1 MDNFSASS
9 LNVFSLSSLSRR
21 LLFNQYLNCNRSKI
35 WFLQETKL
43 NYNIIYSIRNFNIF
57 RNDRQYGYGGG
68 VAIVLDRNILT
79 RGFKTFNQGLE
90 AVSVEA
96 LLNDVWVQ
104 LVSCY
109 IPPTVKPDSS
119 TTSSFASF
127 LNNNLCLLGG
137 DWNAK
142 DLSFGD
148 SYGNITGRWLVDFGF
163 MHRFRII
170 NPISP
175 TCHHSINGS
184 FIDKFLSRN
193 ILTQL
198 TCSVIPSFSDHFQ
211 ICTQP
216 VFTVSDVV
224 SEVGGMK
231 CFSWTK
237 ITKFNKFVLKEVT
250 NLGLP
255 INRNVSTTEIEGH
268 ICKVN
273 AIFNEAID
281 RYVPTTKT
289 NHDKIKLSSTT
300 LAIKQVYR
308 SKLRHFKR
316 NPFLPN
322 SAIVKLK
329 SELNLIKKLMLEN
342 IKIDISNFYNNILVD
357 TNNVYTFHGLVGRK
371 KNAGKFKPINFISD
385 SAGILVQGESN
396 ICNTLAEHFANNH
409 TLSYNHSSIYE
420 NPVNN
425 FVNNFKSDTY
435 IAFSDNCL
443 ALPSCDGIA
452 DNDIRVS
459 TNTVLEIINSR
470 KNKSAVGL
478 DKIPNRLL
486 KMLDVKILDTFAI
499 IFNHLLALGY
509 FPECW
514 KNALVIPIPKAGKD
528 LSITSNW
535 RPISLLSCLSKIY
548 ERVVAERL
556 KNFANENNSIPNHQF
571 GFRAGHS
578 TCHPLG
584 LLQNKINSGL
594 NSNKITTMVCLDIR
608 AAFDTVWHNGLLFKL
623 NRLKF
628 PNYIISIISKFLIDR
643 SFIVKLG
650 NSYSVPKQILA
661 GVPQGSVLGPILFN
675 VSNYDIPLAAD
686 FDLLQF
692 ADDTAVAISYDSARG
707 IENKINKYL
716 FTLNKW
722 YYNWKFILSEG
733 KSELI
738 HFVGSVRHIGPG
750 RRRTARNFN
759 ININGIKIL
768 HTKSINYL
776 GVQFSANNRFNV
788 HVNQALIKFQKAKN
802 IIGYLM
808 CSQLINVRFKRLLY
822 TVYLRPILSYAAP
835 VWLNPSNI
843 SSHQVER
850 LRIVERKTIRQV
862 YNVHRPRNSYKYLS
876 NKKLYEIYDYKRLDS
891 ELVNLSINFHQA
903 NLYKSNPLI
912 NSLTNK
918 YSVICANDNNYKR
931 TDFIYNLKLNN
942 MLLNEN
948 SHVTL
953 FNKAAFMTNRN
964 VYSLDQ

>member
-1 MDNFSASS
+1 M
-9 LNVFSLSSLSRR
+9 
-21 LLFNQYLNCNRSKI
+21 SKI

-43 NYNIIYSIRNFNIF
+43 NSNIIFSINNFNIF
-57 RNDRQYGYGGG
+57 RNDRQHGYGGG
-68 VAIVLDRNILT
+68 VAIVLGRNILT
-79 RGFKTFNQGLE
+79 RGFKTFSQGLE
-90 AVSVEA
+90 AVSIEA
-96 LLNDVWVQ
+96 FLNNVWVQ

-109 IPPTVKPDSS
+109 IPPTVKPVSD
-119 TTSSFASF
+119 TTSAFANF

-148 SYGNITGRWLVDFGF
+148 SYGNVTGKWLVDFGF
-163 MHRFRII
+163 MHGFKII

-198 TCSVIPSFSDHFQ
+198 TCSVIPSFSDHLQ

-216 VFTVSDVV
+216 VFTVSNVNP
-224 SEVGGMK
+224 EVGGMK

-237 ITKFNKFVLKEVT
+237 LTKLNKFVLKEVT
-250 NLGLP
+250 NLDLP

-268 ICKVN
+268 ICKIN

-281 RYVPTTKT
+281 RYVPTTRT
-289 NHDKIKLSSTT
+289 GQDGIKLSLTT
-300 LAIKQVYR
+300 LAIKQIYR

-322 SAIVKLK
+322 SAIATLK
-329 SELNLIKKLMLEN
+329 CELNLIKKLMLEN

-357 TNNVYTFHGLVGRK
+357 TNNVYTFHGIVGRK
-371 KNAGKFKPINFISD
+371 KNSGKFKPINSISD

-396 ICNTLAEHFANNH
+396 ICNTLADHFANNH
-409 TLSYNHSSIYE
+409 TLSYNQSSVYE
-420 NPVNN
+420 NPVNS

-435 IAFSDNCL
+435 ITFSDSCL
-443 ALPSCDGIA
+443 ALPSCEGIA
-452 DNDIRVS
+452 DGDIRVS
-459 TNTVLEIINSR
+459 TNTVLEIINGR

-486 KMLDVKILDTFAI
+486 KMLDVRILDTFVI

-514 KNALVIPIPKAGKD
+514 KKALVIPIPKAGKD
-528 LSITSNW
+528 LSITSSW

-556 KNFANENNSIPNHQF
+556 KSFANSNNSIPNHQF

-584 LLQNKINSGL
+584 LLQNKINCGL
-594 NSNKITTMVCLDIR
+594 NSNKITTLICLDIR
-608 AAFDTVWHNGLLFKL
+608 AAFDTVWHNGLLYKL

-628 PNYIISIISKFLIDR
+628 PNYIISIISKFLINR

-675 VSNYDIPLAAD
+675 VSNYDIPLSAD

-692 ADDTAVAISYDSARG
+692 ADDTAVAISYDSAKG
-707 IENKINKYL
+707 IESKINKYL

-722 YYNWKFILSEG
+722 YYNWKFILSED

-738 HFVGSVRHIGPG
+738 HFVGSVRQIGPG

-759 ININGIKIL
+759 IKINGTRIL
-768 HTKSINYL
+768 HTKSIKYL
-776 GVQFSANNRFNV
+776 GVHFSANNRFNV
-788 HVNQALIKFQKAKN
+788 HINQALTKFQKAKN

-808 CSQLINVRFKRLLY
+808 YSQLINVRFKRLLY
-822 TVYLRPILSYAAP
+822 TVYLRPLLSYAAP

-876 NKKLYEIYDYKRLDS
+876 NKKLYEIFDYKRLDS

-918 YSVICANDNNYKR
+918 YSVMCTHDNSYKR
-931 TDFIYNLKLNN
+931 TDFIYNLKLNDKLFN
-942 MLLNEN
+942 VN
-948 SHVTL
+948 SHITL
-953 FNKAAFMTNRN
+953 FNKSAFRPNTN